1 MDDSGRCRLCRNG
14 LTSFDAL
21 YCVGAYE
28 GRLRELIH
36 LFKFEQMR
44 QLERPLGRFLR
55 TGLPPEVDFDC
66 LVPTPLHW
74 RKRITRGFNQAELL
88 ARALSRSKGIPVLPA
103 LRKTKATVAQST
115 LSGPERRRN
124 VKGAFRVRNAAT
136 VAEKRILLVDDVYTT
151 GATANAC
158 AKVLKDAGAKSV
170 AVLTLARAD
179 RRVGMGPEAALAVS
193 QFV

>member
-1 MDDSGRCRLCRNG
+1 LDDLGRCRLCRNG

-28 GRLRELIH
+28 GRLRHLIH
-36 LFKFEQMR
+36 LFKFDHMR
-44 QLERPLGRFLR
+44 QLDRPLGRFLR
-55 TGLPPEVDFDC
+55 TGLPPDIQFD
-66 LVPTPLHW
+66 LLAPTPLHW
-74 RKRITRGFNQAELL
+74 TKRLSRGFNQADLL
-88 ARALSRSKGIPVLPA
+88 ARELSRSTGIPVARL
-103 LRKTKATVAQST
+103 LRKTKSTEAQST

-124 VKGAFRVRNAAT
+124 VKGAFRVKNAAQ
-136 VAEKRILLVDDVYTT
+136 VSQKRILLVDDVYTT

-158 AKVLKDAGAKSV
+158 AKVLKDAGAHSV

-179 RRVGMGPEAALAVS
+179 RRVGTGPETALAVS